1 MLALNC
7 GSREP
12 VKTGRLLLL
21 ALITEPAI
29 NPQKGSDTVM
39 DRKLVLN
46 FNAAYAAEAA
56 PEEKQLVNDLLV
68 VWGKL
73 EPAAA
78 KNPALIRKGVL
89 FGMSLQKAIT
99 EGRII
104 LPEVR
109 VKRQANK
116 PQQEGQ

>member
-1 MLALNC
+1 
-7 GSREP
+7 
-12 VKTGRLLLL
+12 
-21 ALITEPAI
+21 
-29 NPQKGSDTVM
+29 M

-104 LPEVR
+104 LPEEH
-109 VKRQANK
+109 KHPQHITKTGK
-116 PQQEGQ
+116 PGIIKGLIYA